1 MKKLIKKLGTIIA
14 FTGVFVSVCYQDGA
28 PHEIKVRIAGAIA
41 FAVGCLMAGFYQ
53 CQTTQKTVQK

>member
-1 MKKLIKKLGTIIA
+1 MKKLIKKLGAFIA
-14 FTGVFVSVCYQDGA
+14 FAGIYVAVCYRDGA

-53 CQTTQKTVQK
+53 GQTNQKTVQK